1 MEKASGKGRVMSPED
16 AIEILKEHLRE
27 RLVGQPISDLTKEN
41 SSGNDVINEL
51 VSLGNICLALGIGL
65 PKAKLEEYL
74 ERLRIPKIG

>member
-1 MEKASGKGRVMSPED
+1 MSPED
-16 AIEILKEHLRE
+16 AIEILKKHAKEQ
-27 RLVGQPISDLTKEN
+27 VGIEFSDLTKEN
-41 SSGNDVINEL
+41 SSDNDVINEL